1 MGYPVIEMAHIGK
14 RFGATV
20 ALDDVSLAACEGEIL
35 GLIGENGAGKSTLVK
50 ILGGIY
56 PAGSFEGSITVRDQP
71 VAFRSPHDAQLK
83 GVGMVPQE
91 ISVIGSLS
99 VAENIAVGH
108 LRSEVWSPPFRG
120 SSSSDH
126 RHRGRGFLVSF
137 RDLHRRV
144 GEFLDDLHIRLDP
157 RVRTAGVAMSQKQLI
172 MVARALW
179 TNPSVLI
186 LDEPTTSL
194 THDEAKNLFRILARL
209 RERGVTCIL
218 ITHILDEVF
227 EITDRVTVL
236 RDGRVAGTYGKSEY
250 DPARIIQAMVGR
262 KIESL
267 YPEVPNRATSEDVLR
282 VEHLT
287 VPHPT
292 LPERNLL
299 DDVSFGLKRQEI
311 LGIAGLVGAG
321 RSELVNT
328 LYGRLKPSRGRI
340 LVDGQQVLVRSP
352 RDALAC
358 GIGLITEDR
367 KSEGLL
373 FNMAIRENIT
383 LNGLAQASPWQLINR
398 RRETIIART
407 YQHLLSIRAPS
418 VEAMVASLSGGNQQ
432 KVVIARALFAEPKVL
447 MLDEPTKG
455 VDIGAKHEIYKLIIS
470 LVEQGMSILM
480 ISSELPEL
488 LAMCNRFIVLAN
500 GRVVDSF
507 DKADASSVRVME
519 KVTGAGSDGLC
530 SESRL

>member
-1 MGYPVIEMAHIGK
+1 MVMDTGPVLQMAHISK

-20 ALDDVSLAACEGEIL
+20 ALDDVSIEAREGEIL

-50 ILGGIY
+50 ILSGVY

-91 ISVIGSLS
+91 ISVIGALS

-108 LRSEVWSPPFRG
+108 LRERRG
-120 SSSSDH
+120 L
-126 RHRGRGFLVSF
+126 LVSF

-144 GEFLDDLHIRLDP
+144 GEFLHGLHIRLDP
-157 RVRTAGVAMSQKQLI
+157 RARTAGVAMSQKQLI

-194 THDEAKNLFRILARL
+194 TQDEAKNLFRILARL

-236 RDGRVAGTYGKSEY
+236 RDGRVAGTYGRAEY
-250 DPARIIQAMVGR
+250 DPVRIIQAMVGR

-267 YPEVPNRATSEDVLR
+267 YPEVPNRATDEDVLR

-328 LYGRLKPSRGRI
+328 IYGRLKPSRGRI
-340 LVDGQQVLVRSP
+340 LVDGHEVRVRSP

-383 LNGLAQASPWQLINR
+383 VSSLRKVSRWQWLDRRQETAAAETYRRLLAI
-398 RRETIIART
+398 RT
-407 YQHLLSIRAPS
+407 PS
-418 VEAMVASLSGGNQQ
+418 VAAMVTSLSGGNQQ
-432 KVVIARALFAEPKVL
+432 KIVIARALFAEPKVL

-507 DKADASSVRVME
+507 DKAKASSVRVME
-519 KVTGAGSDGLC
+519 KVTGT
-530 SESRL
+530 

>member
-1 MGYPVIEMAHIGK
+1 MHTGPVLQMQHIGK

-20 ALDDVSLAACEGEIL
+20 ALDDVSLAASQGEIL

-50 ILGGIY
+50 ILSGVY
-56 PAGSFEGSITVRDQP
+56 PAGSFDGSITLRGQP

-108 LRSEVWSPPFRG
+108 LRERRG
-120 SSSSDH
+120 L
-126 RHRGRGFLVSF
+126 LVSS
-137 RDLHRRV
+137 RDLHRRI

-157 RVRTAGVAMSQKQLI
+157 RARTAGVAMSQKQLI

-179 TNPSVLI
+179 TSPSVLI

-194 THDEAKNLFRILARL
+194 TQDEAKNLFRILARL
-209 RERGVTCIL
+209 RQRGVTCIL

-227 EITDRVTVL
+227 KITDRVTVL
-236 RDGRVAGTYGKSEY
+236 RDGRVAGIYGRPEY
-250 DPARIIQAMVGR
+250 DPARIVQAMVGR

-267 YPEVPNRATSEDVLR
+267 YPEVPNRATDEDVLR

-340 LVDGQQVLVRSP
+340 LVGGQEVLVRSP

-358 GIGLITEDR
+358 GVGLITEDR

-383 LNGLAQASPWQLINR
+383 VNSLRKVSRWQWLDRRQETAAAETYRQLLAI
-398 RRETIIART
+398 RT
-407 YQHLLSIRAPS
+407 PS
-418 VEAMVASLSGGNQQ
+418 VAAMVASLSGGNQQ

-455 VDIGAKHEIYKLIIS
+455 VDIGAKHEIYKLIIA

-480 ISSELPEL
+480 ISSELSEL

-500 GRVVDSF
+500 GRIVDSF
-507 DKADASSVRVME
+507 GKAEASSVRVME
-519 KVTGAGSDGLC
+519 KVTGAASDGPR
-530 SESRL
+530 S

>member
-1 MGYPVIEMAHIGK
+1 MSSPVLQMAHISK

-20 ALDDVSLAACEGEIL
+20 ALDDVSLDAREGEVL

-50 ILGGIY
+50 ILGGVY
-56 PAGSFEGSITVRDQP
+56 PTGAFDGTLAVRGQP

-91 ISVIGSLS
+91 IGVIGPLS

-108 LRSEVWSPPFRG
+108 LRKQ
-120 SSSSDH
+120 
-126 RHRGRGFLVSF
+126 RGFVVNF

-144 GEFLDDLHIRLDP
+144 GDFLDDLHIRLDP
-157 RVRTAGVAMSQKQLI
+157 RARTAGVTMSQKQLI

-194 THDEAKNLFRILARL
+194 TQNEVQNLFRILARL
-209 RERGVTCIL
+209 RQRGVTCIL
-218 ITHILDEVF
+218 ITHILDEVV

-236 RDGRVAGTYGKSEY
+236 RDGRVAASYEKPDY

-267 YPEVPNRATSEDVLR
+267 YPEVVDRAAPEEVLR

-292 LPERNLL
+292 LRGRNLL
-299 DDVSFGLKRQEI
+299 DDVTFALRRQEI

-321 RSELVNT
+321 RSELANAI
-328 LYGRLKPSRGRI
+328 YGRLKPSRGRI
-340 LVDGQQVLVRSP
+340 LVEGREARIRSP

-373 FNMAIRENIT
+373 FNLAIRENIT
-383 LNGLAQASPWQLINR
+383 VNSLPKVSHWQWLDRRKETAVAETYRRLLA
-398 RRETIIART
+398 
-407 YQHLLSIRAPS
+407 IRAPS
-418 VEAMVASLSGGNQQ
+418 VAAMVASLSGGNQQ
-432 KVVIARALFAEPKVL
+432 KVVLARALFGEPKVL

-455 VDIGAKHEIYKLIIS
+455 VDIGAKHEIYKLITS

-500 GRVVDSF
+500 GRVVDTF
-507 DKADASSVRVME
+507 DKAQASSVRVME
-519 KVTGAGSDGLC
+519 KVTEA
-530 SESRL
+530 

>member
-1 MGYPVIEMAHIGK
+1 MDCPVLEMAHISK
-14 RFGATV
+14 RFGGTV
-20 ALDDVSLAACEGEIL
+20 ALDDVSLDARAGEIL

-50 ILGGIY
+50 ILGGVY
-56 PAGSFEGSITVRDQP
+56 PAGAFDGALSIRGQP
-71 VAFRSPHDAQLK
+71 AEFHSPHDAQCK

-99 VAENIAVGH
+99 VAENVAVGH
-108 LRSEVWSPPFRG
+108 LR
-120 SSSSDH
+120 
-126 RHRGRGFLVSF
+126 RGRGFLVSF
-137 RDLHRRV
+137 RELHRRV

-157 RVRTAGVAMSQKQLI
+157 HARTAGVAMSQKQLI

-194 THDEAKNLFRILARL
+194 TQNQVKNLFRILARL

-236 RDGRVAGTYGKSEY
+236 RDGRVAGTYEKPEY

-267 YPEVPNRATSEDVLR
+267 YPEVANRAGAEEALR

-287 VPHPT
+287 VPH
-292 LPERNLL
+292 LVLRDRNLL
-299 DDVSFGLKRQEI
+299 DDVSFVLRRQEI
-311 LGIAGLVGAG
+311 LGVAGLVGAG
-321 RSELVNT
+321 RSELANAI
-328 LYGRLKPSRGRI
+328 YGRLKPSRGRI
-340 LVDGQQVLVRSP
+340 LVEGREVRIRSP

-373 FNMAIRENIT
+373 FNLAIRENIT
-383 LNGLAQASPWQLINR
+383 VNSLGKVSRWQWLDKRKETAVAQ
-398 RRETIIART
+398 T
-407 YQHLLSIRAPS
+407 YQRLLAIRTPS
-418 VEAMVASLSGGNQQ
+418 VAAMVASLSGGNQQ

-455 VDIGAKHEIYKLIIS
+455 VDIGAKHEIYKLITS

-507 DKADASSVRVME
+507 DKAEASSVRVME
-519 KVTGAGSDGLC
+519 KVTGAGSDGLR